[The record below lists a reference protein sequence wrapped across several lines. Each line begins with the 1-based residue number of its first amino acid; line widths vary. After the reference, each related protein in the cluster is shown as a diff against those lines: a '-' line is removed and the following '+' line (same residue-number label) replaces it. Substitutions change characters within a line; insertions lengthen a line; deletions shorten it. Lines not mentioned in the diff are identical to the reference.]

1 MDSDVPMILPKGIV
15 INSKNIYKEVA
26 DFPIVPPDKVWE
38 YWHVYTT
45 TYKKLKD
52 PTACRLENFWWQVWG
67 SDRRFLKGR
76 TLAKLYE
83 EISVGPT
90 CVPLKGPPNR
100 WEGPDLPPLIKQI
113 LEAAESQA
121 TPTLSQPPESRPSKS
136 TDSALRTLSSS
147 ASKPPPAHPI
157 LKKARGPSSSGPRPT
172 ARFVSPHES
181 ADEDE
186 IPSSGSTAA
195 TASEAPVYV
204 TDSPKKKPTNLPPQ
218 KLTPSSSVTSK
229 KPPQPKRSTS
239 AAEPIARETGFGTS
253 LGSQNVAPQRPVP
266 SSVRTSVE
274 HGQPLSADS
283 YGVAKERPVL
293 SEKARGKQPAV
304 PVRPVSHKKEI
315 AKDVIE
321 EESRPSPPKD
331 HPKDQ
336 DRPRSVHR
344 EKGVLPQARS
354 LINLSSHGSRRGSG
368 ASSKST
374 FNVGSLES
382 SQSYNTPPMSRS
394 QSHGG
399 YDQPKS
405 QNNIRAPGLF
415 TEATSSTS
423 NVAVAGTILDQSGL
437 GSTLDL
443 NSIDHTRPQHHT
455 IPVVPPKPSVLDA
468 RFTPTQP
475 TTSASVPLG
484 RTKSQLTLLLERE
497 KARSGDKSRTKS

>member
-1 MDSDVPMILPKGIV
+1 MDSNVPMILPKGIV

-26 DFPIVPPDKVWE
+26 DFPLVPPDKVWE

-52 PTACRLENFWWQVWG
+52 PTACRLENFWWHVWG
-67 SDRRFLKGR
+67 SDRRFLKGSA
-76 TLAKLYE
+76 LARLYE

-90 CVPLKGPPNR
+90 VVPLKGPPNR
-100 WEGPDLPPLIKQI
+100 WEGPDVPPLIKQI

-121 TPTLSQPPESRPSKS
+121 TPPLPQPQGSRPSKPIDS
-136 TDSALRTLSSS
+136 TLRTLSSS

-204 TDSPKKKPTNLPPQ
+204 TYMPKKKTTLVPLQ
-218 KLTPSSSVTSK
+218 KPTPSSPVANKNTIQPNKPTS
-229 KPPQPKRSTS
+229 T
-239 AAEPIARETGFGTS
+239 AETVIREAGLGTPS
-253 LGSQNVAPQRPVP
+253 GPMNFALQRPVP
-266 SSVRTSVE
+266 RSARTSME
-274 HGQPLSADS
+274 YDPATSGDGN
-283 YGVAKERPVL
+283 GVVGESPPM

-304 PVRPVSHKKEI
+304 PVWPNSYRKEV

-321 EESRPSPPKD
+321 EEEARLSSPKG
-331 HPKDQ
+331 
-336 DRPRSVHR
+336 RPRSIHR

-354 LINLSSHGSRRGSG
+354 LINLSNQGSRRGSG
-368 ASSKST
+368 ASSRST
-374 FNVGSLES
+374 IGVGSLES
-382 SQSYNTPPMSRS
+382 GKSQDTSPMARS
-394 QSHGG
+394 HSHGG

-437 GSTLDL
+437 GSTSDL
-443 NSIDHTRPQHHT
+443 STIDHSRPKHHT
-455 IPVVPPKPSVLDA
+455 IPVVPPQPSILDA
-468 RFTPTQP
+468 RFTPTPP

-497 KARSGDKSRTKS
+497 KARSGDRPRSKN

>member
-1 MDSDVPMILPKGIV
+1 MDSNMPMILPKGIV

-26 DFPIVPPDKVWE
+26 DFPLVPPDKVWE

-52 PTACRLENFWWQVWG
+52 PTACRLENFWWHVWG
-67 SDRRFLKGR
+67 SDRRFLKGSA
-76 TLAKLYE
+76 LAKLYE

-90 CVPLKGPPNR
+90 FVPLRGPPNR
-100 WEGPDLPPLIKQI
+100 WEGPDIPSLIKHI

-121 TPTLSQPPESRPSKS
+121 TPPLPQTQGSRPSKS

-195 TASEAPVYV
+195 TVSEAPVYV
-204 TDSPKKKPTNLPPQ
+204 TDPPKKKTTIVPLQ
-218 KLTPSSSVTSK
+218 KFTPSSPVASK
-229 KPPQPKRSTS
+229 KSAQPSKSTS
-239 AAEPIARETGFGTS
+239 TAEPVVRETGAGKS
-253 LGSQNVAPQRPVP
+253 SGSRNGALQRPVP
-266 SSVRTSVE
+266 HIARTNVE
-274 HGQPLSADS
+274 CDQPTSMNINGMIRES
-283 YGVAKERPVL
+283 HTM

-304 PVRPVSHKKEI
+304 PARPVTYRNEV

-321 EESRPSPPKD
+321 EETRPLPPK
-331 HPKDQ
+331 
-336 DRPRSVHR
+336 DRPRSIHR

-354 LINLSSHGSRRGSG
+354 LINLANHGSRRGSG
-368 ASSKST
+368 ASSRST
-374 FNVGSLES
+374 IGVGSFES
-382 SQSYNTPPMSRS
+382 GRSQETPPMARS
-394 QSHGG
+394 HSHGG
-399 YDQPKS
+399 YDQPKPH
-405 QNNIRAPGLF
+405 NNIRAPGLF

-423 NVAVAGTILDQSGL
+423 NVAVTGTILDQSGF
-437 GSTLDL
+437 GSTSDL
-443 NSIDHTRPQHHT
+443 STIDHSRPEHHT
-455 IPVVPPKPSVLDA
+455 IPVVPPQPSILDA
-468 RFTPTQP
+468 RFTPTPP
-475 TTSASVPLG
+475 TTTASVPLG

-497 KARSGDKSRTKS
+497 KARSGDRPRFRN

>member
-1 MDSDVPMILPKGIV
+1 MDSNMPMILPKGIV
-15 INSKNIYKEVA
+15 TNSKSIYKEVA
-26 DFPIVPPDKVWE
+26 DFPLVPPDKVWE

-52 PTACRLENFWWQVWG
+52 PTACRLENFWWHVWG
-67 SDRRFLKGR
+67 SDRRFLKGSA
-76 TLAKLYE
+76 LAKLYE

-90 CVPLKGPPNR
+90 FVPLKGPPNR
-100 WEGPDLPPLIKQI
+100 WEGPDIPPLIKQI
-113 LEAAESQA
+113 LEAAESQT
-121 TPTLSQPPESRPSKS
+121 TPPLPQPQGSRPSKP

-157 LKKARGPSSSGPRPT
+157 LKKARGPSASGPRPT

-204 TDSPKKKPTNLPPQ
+204 AASPKKKTTTVPPQ
-218 KLTPSSSVTSK
+218 KLTPSSPTTSRK
-229 KPPQPKRSTS
+229 LPPPKSSTPN
-239 AAEPIARETGFGTS
+239 AEPLIRETGFGTS
-253 LGSQNVAPQRPVP
+253 GGSRNAALQRPVP
-266 SSVRTSVE
+266 LNTRSAVE
-274 HGQPLSADS
+274 HDQPTSGQSN
-283 YGVAKERPVL
+283 GVVKERPIM
-293 SEKARGKQPAV
+293 SEKARGKQPAA
-304 PVRPVSHKKEI
+304 PPRSASSRKEV

-321 EESRPSPPKD
+321 EEGRLSPSKE
-331 HPKDQ
+331 
-336 DRPRSVHR
+336 RPRSINR

-354 LINLSSHGSRRGSG
+354 LINLSHHGSRRGSG
-368 ASSKST
+368 ASSRST
-374 FNVGSLES
+374 FAVGSLES
-382 SQSYNTPPMSRS
+382 SQSQDQTPMSRS

-399 YDQPKS
+399 YDQPKP

-423 NVAVAGTILDQSGL
+423 NVAAAGTILDQSGL
-437 GSTLDL
+437 GSTSDL
-443 NSIDHTRPQHHT
+443 NNIDHTRPEHHT
-455 IPVVPPKPSVLDA
+455 ISAVPHQPSILDA
-468 RFTPTQP
+468 RFTPTPP

-497 KARSGDKSRTKS
+497 KARGNDRSRSKN

>member
-1 MDSDVPMILPKGIV
+1 MDSNVAMLLPKGIV

-26 DFPIVPPDKVWE
+26 DFSLVPPDKVWE

-52 PTACRLENFWWQVWG
+52 PTACRLENFWWHVWG
-67 SDRRFLKGR
+67 SDRRFLNGR
-76 TLAKLYE
+76 ALAKLYE

-100 WEGPDLPPLIKQI
+100 WEGPDIPPLIKQI
-113 LEAAESQA
+113 LEAAETQTTS
-121 TPTLSQPPESRPSKS
+121 PLPQPQGSRPSKS
-136 TDSALRTLSSS
+136 SDSALRTLSSS

-181 ADEDE
+181 ADEDD

-204 TDSPKKKPTNLPPQ
+204 VVSPKKKASIAPSQKPTPLSSAARKKTVQPMQ
-218 KLTPSSSVTSK
+218 STPVAEPVIREAGFVTS
-229 KPPQPKRSTS
+229 
-239 AAEPIARETGFGTS
+239 G
-253 LGSQNVAPQRPVP
+253 GSQNAALQRPVP
-266 SSVRTSVE
+266 FWDRTSVE
-274 HGQPLSADS
+274 HGQPTSGGS
-283 YGVAKERPVL
+283 NGVVKERPVL

-304 PVRPVSHKKEI
+304 PVRPVSYKKEV

-321 EESRPSPPKD
+321 EESRPSSSK
-331 HPKDQ
+331 
-336 DRPRSVHR
+336 DRPRSTHR

-374 FNVGSLES
+374 FGIGSLES
-382 SQSYNTPPMSRS
+382 GHSHDTPSMARS

-399 YDQPKS
+399 YDLPKS
-405 QNNIRAPGLF
+405 QHGIRAPGLF

-437 GSTLDL
+437 GSTSDSS
-443 NSIDHTRPQHHT
+443 SIDHRQLQHHT
-455 IPVVPPKPSVLDA
+455 IPAVPPKPSILDA

-497 KARSGDKSRTKS
+497 KARSGDKPRPKN